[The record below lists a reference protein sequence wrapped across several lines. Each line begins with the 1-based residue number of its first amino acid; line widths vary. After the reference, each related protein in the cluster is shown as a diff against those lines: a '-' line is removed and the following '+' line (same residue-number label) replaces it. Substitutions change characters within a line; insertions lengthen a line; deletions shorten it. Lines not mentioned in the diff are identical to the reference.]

1 MGRRLSASL
10 FFSLAPWDT
19 QHLPYVNFAFHLLEI
34 EFSTHIMVEAQLAH
48 ASVR

>member
-10 FFSLAPWDT
+10 FFAGAMGS

-34 EFSTHIMVEAQLAH
+34 EFSTHIMVEAQRAH